1 MLTAPETVA
10 GRAKAASVNL
20 VVRTYQAS
28 GGHRWLQFTA
38 VAGVCLFLACLAV
51 VLIIPLLLVAAFG
64 YVRDSGHDIRLRIVI
79 VLFVV
84 DLAVQAIGS
93 I

>member
-1 MLTAPETVA
+1 
-10 GRAKAASVNL
+10 
-20 VVRTYQAS
+20 
-28 GGHRWLQFTA
+28 
-38 VAGVCLFLACLAV
+38 
-51 VLIIPLLLVAAFG
+51 LLVAAFG